1 MARRPPKGF
10 DNWSQYYRYR
20 IARGEAR
27 GLSRSQARGH
37 ARPGEAPAS
46 KVAKRVHVV
55 GRSGVQVV
63 ETTGTKEATRAA
75 RFDNDV
81 ERLRRGQLT
90 YSDFDRRWGGRSI
103 AGVKLPSGREVI
115 ALSFQGL
122 ANFSDFY
129 AEGA

>member
-1 MARRPPKGF
+1 VARLPPKGF
-10 DNWSQYYRYR
+10 ANWSEYYQYR

-27 GLSRSQARGH
+27 GLTRSQARGH

-46 KVAKRVHVV
+46 KVTKRLRIV
-55 GRSGVQVV
+55 GRAGVQVV

-90 YSDFDRRWGGRSI
+90 YSEFDRKWAGRSI
-103 AGVKLPSGREVI
+103 AGSDLPTGREVI

-122 ANFSDFY
+122 ASFDELY
-129 AEGA
+129 PEGA